1 MSINA
6 DATLVGAAMKM
17 GQALV
22 PADTSKI
29 FQQQFQA
36 LGEVHKAK
44 VKMLTAGIKDGL
56 TVLQKKVDAVEF
68 QKGFDQLSKDF
79 LTNSGDYMK
88 KHYESGK
95 GPDQDSVDYAKK
107 EFEMDIKGPLEEL
120 LNMPGERTYEQ
131 KAQIKQLERNA
142 MSWKEEN
149 NNSLGFLRI
158 AADDIA
164 NGNVDYKQS
173 FSKVNEETGDNE
185 YDPNMSGLYTQV
197 AHPGINLSS
206 VGVRVG
212 RNESGQRGYF
222 YDPNVNRTLQNKN
235 LLSGQGDT
243 YSTPNEKDL
252 VFIPEEELFNGIVRK
267 DKNVVIGIADIQ
279 MGVLEGF
286 NKMVEN
292 KLIPDGQ
299 GGYIESKSRVLK
311 TKKYSDI
318 SRVTEKSYLD
328 VIMAPYNKDE
338 NGNNTTKRN
347 VKTGLIYMSN
357 NDIEV
362 GGKLINYNEDS
373 KLNPNITTLTYSAL
387 GLAEPGLSA
396 ALDKNDD
403 GALDVD
409 ELSEQDQLLI
419 HKKLMNP
426 QTDEEV
432 RVAAGEL
439 ARYFNLQTQ
448 DLANE
453 KRSNAVVENAASSE
467 KNKSIKIE
475 F

>member
-1 MSINA
+1 M
-6 DATLVGAAMKM
+6 
-17 GQALV
+17 
-22 PADTSKI
+22 
-29 FQQQFQA
+29 
-36 LGEVHKAK
+36 
-44 VKMLTAGIKDGL
+44 
-56 TVLQKKVDAVEF
+56 
-68 QKGFDQLSKDF
+68 
-79 LTNSGDYMK
+79 
-88 KHYESGK
+88 
-95 GPDQDSVDYAKK
+95 
-107 EFEMDIKGPLEEL
+107 
-120 LNMPGERTYEQ
+120 
-131 KAQIKQLERNA
+131 
-142 MSWKEEN
+142 
-149 NNSLGFLRI
+149 
-158 AADDIA
+158 
-164 NGNVDYKQS
+164 
-173 FSKVNEETGDNE
+173 
-185 YDPNMSGLYTQV
+185 
-197 AHPGINLSS
+197 
-206 VGVRVG
+206 
-212 RNESGQRGYF
+212 
-222 YDPNVNRTLQNKN
+222 
-235 LLSGQGDT
+235 
-243 YSTPNEKDL
+243 
-252 VFIPEEELFNGIVRK
+252 FIPEEELFNGIVRK

-286 NKMVEN
+286 NEMVEN

-311 TKKYSDI
+311 TKNYSDI

-338 NGNNTTKRN
+338 NGENTTKRN
-347 VKTGLIYMSN
+347 VRTGLIYMSN
-357 NDIEV
+357 NDIEI

-396 ALDKNDD
+396 ALDKNND
-403 GALDVD
+403 GLLTGD
-409 ELSEQDQLLI
+409 ELSEQDQLLV

-467 KNKSIKIE
+467 ENKSIKIE